1 MFRTILCP
9 IDFST
14 HSRQALRYAAL
25 LAARSHGRLIVLY
38 VEDPILMNA
47 AAAAN
52 YQAKELIA
60 SARKE
65 LARVVRRTI
74 APYGITS
81 DLLAQEIAVG
91 KPHDKIRSTAE
102 KFGCDLV
109 VMGSHGLTGPGRLM
123 FGSTTHRVLR
133 RVEVPVLAIPPVKAG
148 ASAPAR
154 TWPGRWVMAPVDLG
168 AKDKRNA
175 LNAALITDAFGS
187 QLLLLHVVETDRSSL
202 WRRLDLARGNREQL
216 AKTRAEAR
224 LGALRLRT
232 EAAVVTTTRVV
243 AGRAAAQ
250 IAAAAAERQIG
261 LVIMTRRRGQG
272 LFGPRQGSIAYQVLC
287 NAKTP
292 VLALPSNDQWIRRA
306 ASRMHKAKR
315 PAA

>member
-9 IDFST
+9 IDFSA

-74 APYGITS
+74 APYGIPS
-81 DLLAQEIAVG
+81 DLLTQEVVVG

-148 ASAPAR
+148 TPAPVR

-168 AKDKRNA
+168 AKDKRDA
-175 LNAALITDAFGS
+175 LNAALITDALGS
-187 QLLLLHVVETDRSSL
+187 ELLLLHVVETDPSSL
-202 WRRLDLARGNREQL
+202 WRRLDLPRGNREPL
-216 AKTRAEAR
+216 MKTRAEAR

-250 IAAAAAERQIG
+250 IAAAAADRQIG

-272 LFGPRQGSIAYQVLC
+272 LFGPRQGSISYQVLC

-292 VLALPSNDQWIRRA
+292 VLALPSNHQWIRRA
-306 ASRMHKAKR
+306 ASRTRKAKR
-315 PAA
+315 PVA